1 MQMDESRI
9 MQETLRYLGYRRQQP
24 DGQVSALL
32 ADCMEEL
39 RTAISCRHVRREL
52 PLVLEGE
59 KGIRTELFSA
69 ESRNLRKNL
78 KDCQAVLVFG
88 ATVGIGADQL
98 IQRYERIRVSR
109 AVVIQAM
116 AAAMIEEYCDCLNRE
131 WKEEYGKKGLYLR
144 PRFSPGYGDFP
155 LECQREILSGLE
167 AGKRIG
173 LTLTDSLIM
182 MPSKSVTAVIGI
194 SFVPA
199 GCALEGCEA
208 CSKTD
213 CEYRRN

>member
-1 MQMDESRI
+1 MDEGRI

-24 DGQVSALL
+24 DSQVAALL

-39 RTAISCRHVRREL
+39 KRAVTCRHVKRES
-52 PLVLEGE
+52 PLHMDGE
-59 KGIRTELFSA
+59 AGIRTDLFSA
-69 ESRNLRKNL
+69 ESRNLGRNL
-78 KDCQAVLVFG
+78 KDCQAVLVFA

-98 IQRYERIRVSR
+98 IQRYERVRVSR

-131 WKEEYGKKGLYLR
+131 WKEEYEAAGWYLR

-155 LECQREILSGLE
+155 LECQREILEGLE

-182 MPSKSVTAVIGI
+182 MPSKSVTAVIGVSRI
-194 SFVPA
+194 PA
-199 GCALEGCEA
+199 GCAVEGCEA
-208 CSKTD
+208 CGRTD

>member
-1 MQMDESRI
+1 MDNERI
-9 MQETLRYLGYRRQQP
+9 RRETLRYLGYRREQP
-24 DGQVSALL
+24 DGRVSGLL
-32 ADCMEEL
+32 EECREEL
-39 RTAISCRHVRREL
+39 DRAASFRHVKMEMNLEL
-52 PLVLEGE
+52 AGD
-59 KGIRTELFSA
+59 GMIRTDLFSA
-69 ESRNLRKNL
+69 RSKGLAKNL
-78 KDCQAVLVFG
+78 KGCDRLLVFA
-88 ATVGIGADQL
+88 ATAGIGADQL
-98 IQRYERIRVSR
+98 IQRYERVQMSK

-131 WKEEYGKKGLYLR
+131 WKESFRKEGRYLR

-155 LECQREILSGLE
+155 LECQRNLIGGLE

-194 SFVPA
+194 SSVPA
-199 GCALEGCEA
+199 DCTVAGCEA
-208 CSKTD
+208 CGKTD